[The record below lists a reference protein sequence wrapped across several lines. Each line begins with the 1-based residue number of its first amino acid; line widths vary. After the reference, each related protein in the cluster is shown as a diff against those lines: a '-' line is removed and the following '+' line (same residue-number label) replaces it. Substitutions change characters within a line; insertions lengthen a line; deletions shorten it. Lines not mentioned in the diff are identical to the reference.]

1 MKKKYLALLSKH
13 IFIFFLISS
22 LAVLPPIANY
32 MLSRAYAGV
41 LTSSKVTI
49 SDSRSSI
56 TGITHEFVF
65 TTATTGT
72 ITHVDFEYCASST
85 GVCVAP
91 TGLVLGTT
99 VGSVTGLGA
108 GTGGVASN
116 IATYT
121 VTAPASV
128 SNGTTITVPWTDVD
142 NPTTADTSFFVNV
155 KTYIAGPTVLDTS
168 QVASAV
174 LTDTS
179 ISVSASIGSVFV
191 FTVEGI
197 DFSADTSGIG
207 NVVGEVNG
215 ETLNVTT
222 TANTIP
228 FGTMSDA
235 TPKVAAHDVS
245 VTTNAT
251 NGFVVTTRTLADPP
265 LVDGGNNIDPFTG
278 TNGTP
283 TVWSSPAGG
292 TANINTGF
300 FGYTTE
306 DAVLGT
312 GTVDRFTNVGNEW
325 AGFTTSPAEVI
336 YMATAPAGGTEAV
349 RVGWQAEINGLQ
361 PAGTY
366 AGTVILVAT
375 PTY

>member
-13 IFIFFLISS
+13 FIVFFLISS
-22 LAVLPPIANY
+22 LAVLPPLANY
-32 MLSRAYAGV
+32 LLTRVYAGV
-41 LTSSKVTI
+41 LTNSKVTI
-49 SDSRSSI
+49 SDSRSGA

-72 ITHVDFEYCASST
+72 ITEIEFEYCASST
-85 GVCVAP
+85 GTCVAP

-99 VGSVTGLGA
+99 VGSVSGIGA
-108 GTGGVASN
+108 GTGGVAAN
-116 IATYT
+116 VATYT
-121 VTAPASV
+121 VTSPASV
-128 SNGTTITVPWTDVD
+128 NNGTTITIPWTDVD
-142 NPTTADTSFFVNV
+142 NPTDNDTSFFVNI
-155 KTYIAGPTVLDTS
+155 TTSIAGPTTLDTA

-174 LTDTS
+174 LTNTS

-191 FTVEGI
+191 FTVEGV

-215 ETLNVTT
+215 EALNVTT

-228 FGTMSDA
+228 LGTLNDA
-235 TPKVAAHDVS
+235 VAKVAAHDVS

-265 LVDGGNNIDPFTG
+265 LADGSNNIDNFTG
-278 TNGTP
+278 TNASP
-283 TVWSSPAGG
+283 TTWSSPAGG

-306 DAVLGT
+306 DDTLGT
-312 GTVDRFTNVGNEW
+312 GTADRFTNTGNEW
-325 AGFTTSPAEVI
+325 AGFSTSPAEVI
-336 YMATAPAGGTEAV
+336 YMATAPVGGTEAV